1 MDKRKQILL
10 LLLLGHVAAF
20 TPNALQVR
28 VTSTQSLTAGHTS
41 SGFRLGPLYL
51 RPGRPA
57 PVVNDRYITSE
68 MNNNKDRTEVSR
80 MKFMINQLKGSAQE
94 SEMRADAAE
103 NRVAMLQLQIIKL
116 ESAKVEHPEIEQP
129 KEDNDNDDASNMDQ
143 AILDK
148 TEKEHE
154 KKVGKLNKAVTKVTN
169 ALNIFKTESSAELE
183 STKERYE
190 NAIKQW
196 EAKYNDLQ
204 LELKQAGGD
213 LEEAREEA
221 SNLKK
226 QIKALVSEMAGSL
239 QDLRGQLV
247 AEIKEVASK
256 KDDQISVL
264 KVEAENMR
272 TTLLEVNEKLE
283 LKLTASQDGS
293 KALMQDLERAKME
306 LTNELISFKEKTRKE
321 LDSVEESLQRKE
333 AELQNMSNHID
344 ALETERISVRKLFR
358 AQRSLVGKRISK
370 RFRKK

>member
-28 VTSTQSLTAGHTS
+28 VTSTQSLTAGNTS

-129 KEDNDNDDASNMDQ
+129 EEDNDNDDASNMDQ

-154 KKVGKLNKAVTKVTN
+154 
-169 ALNIFKTESSAELE
+169 
-183 STKERYE
+183 
-190 NAIKQW
+190 
-196 EAKYNDLQ
+196 
-204 LELKQAGGD
+204 
-213 LEEAREEA
+213 
-221 SNLKK
+221 
-226 QIKALVSEMAGSL
+226 
-239 QDLRGQLV
+239 
-247 AEIKEVASK
+247 
-256 KDDQISVL
+256 
-264 KVEAENMR
+264 
-272 TTLLEVNEKLE
+272 
-283 LKLTASQDGS
+283 
-293 KALMQDLERAKME
+293 
-306 LTNELISFKEKTRKE
+306 
-321 LDSVEESLQRKE
+321 
-333 AELQNMSNHID
+333 
-344 ALETERISVRKLFR
+344 
-358 AQRSLVGKRISK
+358 
-370 RFRKK
+370 